1 MGAAVKADTAMRN
14 LLLLLLL
21 LLAHS
26 GGVLLPSSSS
36 AAAAA
41 AAATAQ
47 QGGPGAPGGVAAVGA
62 GGGPFGGRSAAQQ
75 QQQQRRRQGSP
86 PPPPPLLVR
95 LLREK
100 LSRARV
106 ARWPSA
112 SRRDGAPA
120 RWRHRGQTAAAA
132 AVPPPGPA
140 APPVFGS
147 GSARPGTED
156 APAPSPRVILSER
169 RPLAPPPLFGI
180 GEAAAAAAAAAAA
193 SAIAA
198 AEERAEEAEEEAEEA
213 AEEAEEAEEEEIG
226 VGVGAG
232 GAPWVAGPANG
243 TARSKRHP
251 QGRVHR
257 GEYSVCDSES
267 RWVTDKPSAFD
278 IHGHRVRVL
287 LEFSTAGRP
296 VRQYFYE
303 TRCKGG
309 GGFGSSC
316 RGIDERHWDSRCKTT
331 QSYVRALTLDKSGQS
346 VWTWIRIDTA
356 CVCTL
361 TRKFGRY

>member
-75 QQQQRRRQGSP
+75 QQQQQQRRRQGSPPP

-132 AVPPPGPA
+132 PPPGPA

-198 AEERAEEAEEEAEEA
+198 AEERAEEAE
-213 AEEAEEAEEEEIG
+213 EEAEEEEIG

>member
-1 MGAAVKADTAMRN
+1 MGAAVKADKAMSN
-14 LLLLLLL
+14 FLLLL

-26 GGVLLPSSSS
+26 GGVLLPASSSAS

-41 AAATAQ
+41 SQ
-47 QGGPGAPGGVAAVGA
+47 QGGPRAPGVVAAVGA
-62 GGGPFGGRSAAQQ
+62 ASGPLGGRSAAQQ
-75 QQQQRRRQGSP
+75 QQQRRRQGPP

-95 LLREK
+95 LLRER

-132 AVPPPGPA
+132 AAAQPGPA
-140 APPVFGS
+140 APPAFGL
-147 GSARPGTED
+147 GSARPGAED
-156 APAPSPRVILSER
+156 VPSPRVILSER

-180 GEAAAAAAAAAAA
+180 GEAAAAAAAAAM
-193 SAIAA
+193 
-198 AEERAEEAEEEAEEA
+198 AEEEEEMA
-213 AEEAEEAEEEEIG
+213 EEEIG

-232 GAPWVAGPANG
+232 GAAWAAGPANG

-251 QGRVHR
+251 QGGRVHR

-309 GGFGSSC
+309 GGGGGAGGGGGKGGGGRDGGGGGGAGQFGSSC

>member
-1 MGAAVKADTAMRN
+1 MTGCDHERVGNVDYRLPPIVGLERASLAIASGRAAGTSRPETPGMAWELGVGCRSPLNRKVMAEASGYPE
-14 LLLLLLL
+14 
-21 LLAHS
+21 LAH
-26 GGVLLPSSSS
+26 
-36 AAAAA
+36 
-41 AAATAQ
+41 AT
-47 QGGPGAPGGVAAVGA
+47 
-62 GGGPFGGRSAAQQ
+62 
-75 QQQQRRRQGSP
+75 
-86 PPPPPLLVR
+86 
-95 LLREK
+95 REK
-100 LSRARV
+100 LKLTHSLPLLAKLLRGNTWHCRCKALSDIYPGTALRRAGGT
-106 ARWPSA
+106 AGK
-112 SRRDGAPA
+112 RR
-120 RWRHRGQTAAAA
+120 RRRRR
-132 AVPPPGPA
+132 PGPA
-140 APPVFGS
+140 APPAFGS
-147 GSARPGTED
+147 GSARPGAED
-156 APAPSPRVILSER
+156 VPSPRVILSER

-180 GEAAAAAAAAAAA
+180 GEAAAAAAAAA
-193 SAIAA
+193 
-198 AEERAEEAEEEAEEA
+198 
-213 AEEAEEAEEEEIG
+213 
-226 VGVGAG
+226 
-232 GAPWVAGPANG
+232 G

-251 QGRVHR
+251 QGGRVHR

-278 IHGHRVRVL
+278 ITGTDVRVL

-309 GGFGSSC
+309 GAGQFGSSC